1 MPHIVIIIVRINPKT
16 ERPAYL
22 TPILGCPAHAVL
34 HGVTSSCPVLGSECC
49 PVRTSVPVA
58 SELKPLIL
66 FSLYV
71 STNGSQLLRN
81 LFPKADIET
90 KTYIEMLSLPLWK
103 RGGVNTLPSEKRSR
117 FSIRWNGEKL
127 PTVGKIRTVW
137 CPTPPLTHALP
148 QTGSEHMSMAQRAI
162 SSQTPVLHHE
172 SGTIESGREECGCQS
187 PTAEIWIL
195 GLPVPGCRQLTSY
208 SSFWTLVT
216 SSEIENNSTIYLTGK
231 NRWDNLWN
239 MLNVLS
245 GT

>member
-1 MPHIVIIIVRINPKT
+1 MLSFMESRRH
-16 ERPAYL
+16 AL
-22 TPILGCPAHAVL
+22 FLAQSAVL
-34 HGVTSSCPVLGSECC
+34 SVPLCQWLLNWSLWFCSASMWAQTVPSSWGTSSQKQTLKRK
-49 PVRTSVPVA
+49 RT
-58 SELKPLIL
+58 LKCYR
-66 FSLYV
+66 SLYE
-71 STNGSQLLRN
+71 SGAGWIPFHL
-81 LFPKADIET
+81 
-90 KTYIEMLSLPLWK
+90 
-103 RGGVNTLPSEKRSR
+103 RSR